1 MSLHG
6 KTQAQGHPENQ
17 NIKLC
22 WYENTVMKNYQ
33 GKCEVKGKVHPRTGH
48 EGTEGE

>member
-6 KTQAQGHPENQ
+6 KTHAQGHPENQ

-33 GKCEVKGKVHPRTGH
+33 GKGKGNVCPRTGH
-48 EGTEGE
+48 EGPEGE

>member
-6 KTQAQGHPENQ
+6 KTQAPSHPENQ

-33 GKCEVKGKVHPRTGH
+33 GKGKGKFNLKIVWIHSVVSY
-48 EGTEGE
+48 